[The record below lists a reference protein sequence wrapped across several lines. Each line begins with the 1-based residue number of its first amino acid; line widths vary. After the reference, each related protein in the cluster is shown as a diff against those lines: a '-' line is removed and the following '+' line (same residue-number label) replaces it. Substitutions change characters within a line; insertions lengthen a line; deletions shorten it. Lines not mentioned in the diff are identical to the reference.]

1 MAGLFD
7 DRQKKKKEL
16 VQKTQASKGSGNTA
30 PSSNRQYGN
39 FSDFFEARRQQEAA
53 EDYKRWGEN
62 AAAKRAAIDGALRVA
77 QQNRKKPANPVTLS
91 AAATTNVSND
101 ANPIVQ
107 MKDRLHELAEKA
119 VAAKAERAA
128 QEKARRNQE
137 FRVAARTGYHPNRV
151 NVDPAQLAEFSK
163 YSFENRTADE
173 NLKGYVAAEQEN
185 RRPKSAGFV
194 NPISTNNTYNF
205 GDTIRAKQT
214 GAGGNVSQDGRRI
227 GSASVNYEESFKS
240 AYAPQ
245 REAAIAAA
253 QNDSNN
259 PMNLANQFL
268 ERNAVEDV
276 GHNARWKESAA
287 YSKMTDDEKAVY
299 NYVYSTYGP
308 ARAEEYK
315 NGLMDEL
322 NARVGQDIYSNN
334 IEAANTAEKALYSYG
349 AGFMS
354 GLEGVAN
361 APAAFLGVENR
372 QATDPEQLASS
383 YLRSDEDN
391 NRAQQIL
398 YDIASSTGNMTPGI
412 IMSAAGVPSALSTVE
427 FGAAQAGNAY
437 NQALQNGNTASQ
449 SSAYAVQQFADEQL
463 TNMLLNG
470 VNAFGGGLVQRTIGA
485 GPVGQAI
492 NRAIDKVAKT
502 DTGRRLLRSIMR
514 SIGNAAGEAQQEYLQ
529 FYTENFTQA
538 LLGMKDENG
547 NVVQMN
553 LNPADPEALYSAAL
567 GALNAFALNT
577 PSDISR
583 VIGGARADVSDA
595 RSIADSIAEST
606 REDYSSDEAFEQ
618 AQELRAV
625 SEEIAR
631 KQEAGVEV
639 TAADRIAFNES
650 MSDMIQIGTES
661 EEETEEYASNQVE
674 GFDDELEDASMTE
687 EIANERQAG
696 IEELAKDMGEN
707 GAAAFSGN
715 YGNSGTENI
724 MDYSSAFKML
734 YNAAKAGD
742 EDALALARNSDA
754 AQKLTFE
761 QQSAAVSAGVA
772 DAKAEALRTEGQ
784 DALRSFEAAESVR
797 LPESVRED
805 MINAYN
811 GDVRMDAYQ
820 QAYKRAF
827 VAGENGVDLAAAKRS
842 PLVTTYLNRSQFEQ
856 AYNAGAEL
864 AGVVN
869 SPAFKNGPARNGG
882 LTYAD
887 KDATKAQKKIAK
899 WVGNKTGLSVEIR
912 SDIKGGAEIDIKN
925 GILRVNPHSKNFNQ
939 SISHELTHLIRQ
951 YDPEGYNKYRELAVD
966 ALMNSRGQS
975 YDQLYELYE
984 SKYAETGTTPNV
996 DDVIE
1001 EMVAD
1006 ASGQFLNDEEFINK
1020 VVQEDRSLAEKI
1032 IDFFRGIVDALRE
1045 SMSQEGLSNT
1055 SKALRE
1061 NYETYSKAL
1070 DVWTNALN
1078 NSAESYQS
1086 GITVDDS
1093 ASIESSPAY
1102 TGEYPKEEKARL
1114 KADKTGKRKPN
1125 PSATSIEV
1133 AADDPSNTNVIREGS
1148 DKDIRYSLPM
1158 DEALDDNLRVN
1169 MATFFSGSGT
1179 VDFALRNIVHHEFAV
1194 EYDAKI
1200 AAVYRANNGDNIYVD
1215 DVRNVD
1221 IDPHKGKVEY
1231 FHASPVCK
1239 SYSNANNDQGEKP
1252 LDIETARA
1260 TAEAI
1265 STLQPKVI
1273 TVENVAR
1280 YKNSEAIKLIED
1292 ALKENGYEYDKNVY
1306 RASDFGGAT
1315 IRERMFLRAVKDGV
1329 LPEIDTSEYEPMS
1342 WYEAVED
1349 LIPSLPDA
1357 ELKGYMK
1364 DRLEVSGIDIDNL
1377 EQPVFILGGEKSG
1390 KLTWAYADEPAP
1402 TLLAKSTEAKILM
1415 PDGRVLRATPRV
1427 MARIQGLP
1435 DAFDLKDGKGGMT
1448 NAYKVVGNGI
1458 PVQLTQGIVGPL
1470 LEENLIKQKSE
1481 SKGIKYQIDDEELAI
1496 AHPKIAR
1503 DTGYMNDNGDTLA
1516 KNYRRYSLGTFDSV
1530 GRKNL
1535 SDYLKNEVASKNMTK
1550 KTADKITKQMEW
1562 AYEMVQKYSKTG
1574 EFPMF
1579 SAWQTAEY
1587 KLQEDGTPVFSVV
1600 VPNGE
1605 YSLNLDFTTVCK
1617 KRDTLDQVLTALAQS
1632 GNLNYKKLNQKQLAK
1647 INEIIKRNGFEI
1659 ACSTCFV
1666 DSKRY
1671 NISNWAHSLT
1681 DGTKSRNGYN
1691 QAIASMLNDKV
1702 GAEYFNYVSS
1712 ATQYNGKDTYTA
1724 GQRLLSDLSNEEL
1737 LELNPHAFDYID
1749 KRMKE
1754 ISPKSYEY
1762 RMLKAIKENQSLRSF
1777 LNANDFISSMGQD
1790 IIQEQNPALHTLLQS
1805 LGGSSRPKPSH
1816 GRVAY
1821 YSEIVNNNSF
1831 TPEAAYKV
1839 GGVRVQSFSDY
1850 MANMVFDYMQMIA
1863 DMSAKQLPSHAYTKE
1878 PMFAK
1883 LYGMTG
1889 MKINMS
1895 IMPKAVDWVKILGI
1909 GDLSNAWQAVR
1920 IHDAKQALSEKQ
1932 KRQLREYAGLEMQ
1945 MDENGNF
1952 VPVTDENGRY
1962 IPIVDDE
1969 TFPMEEAL
1977 AIRSAEG
1984 YKQNCGTIW
1993 IGTSDEQIRTLLRM
2007 EEADMVIP
2015 YHASSLNPA
2024 VKEMRNIE
2032 FMHDYT
2038 AQQRTRRKENGKW
2051 KAIPAINEF
2060 DFYESL
2066 MRTKD
2071 GKTTADEYLA
2081 WCDKHGYRPKF
2092 DQFRKEDN
2100 YYKLL
2105 EDFRLYDGDVS
2116 AMQGAVQ
2123 MNFPGADSAFGDFES
2138 LMKESLQESNATANS
2153 LGQKLPDILDQ
2164 INNELGLNSTK
2175 SLRHQLDFDDSDTGF
2190 ETDVLFNDNKDIQA
2204 ASETLGKILS
2214 GIDEMPSKKAIADT
2228 VTQLR
2233 KATKTNMSAEKI
2245 KEHLNTLYE
2254 YLAFNRNVDG
2264 ADISHIAAD
2273 LAGEM
2278 IQNSTKV
2285 NESDRA
2291 NYNEYRN
2298 FLRSYTFHMPAGFEG
2313 EVEKL
2318 GGVGA
2323 LRKEFFG
2330 TLNITN
2336 EKGLQIDE
2344 IWDELS
2350 DQYPEYFGKDI
2361 TNPADML
2368 EQIVDIT
2375 RSLKPSPEIDSMK
2388 EEDFDVYR
2396 YSVGQDILKAFVD
2409 NGADAAMRD
2418 KYDQLLKKGLQKAKD
2433 KAKAQKDKAKLRR
2446 MDREARTNLLTK
2458 ANRLAR
2464 MKGGPAFEAAKES
2477 LIGDL
2482 DLIAKGMNKNTKAK
2496 LQEFQRRA
2504 EELAAKDENYKE
2516 LYFDS
2521 AKEVFG
2527 RLSKTQIKDMT
2538 GEEVEELTNKIVEL
2552 IHQERTTKQMLNES
2566 QGIMAATVARR
2577 AMSQQDRVKGID
2589 DRHIIKSFFGRWKL
2603 NMLNPTR
2610 AFQRIDGY
2618 QNQGVFTELGKQ
2630 LNDGQTKMN
2639 YFVMKASKKFNGF
2652 LEQHPDLVKTWSTA
2666 DIDTGFKD
2674 KNGKP
2679 VYISKG
2685 MRIALY
2691 LHSLNTQNERHIANG
2706 GIKIPDANLYNKGK
2720 YTAAY
2725 RYGAELKL
2733 QPTDLRAITAGMTED
2748 EKAFAKL
2755 AHEFLNVDTKNAIN
2769 ETSLTLSGTMKAM
2782 VEDYFPIRSDPNFT
2796 MRDITG
2802 LVMDGTIEGMGMMK
2816 ERIKGASN
2824 QILLEDVAQVL
2835 QRQTNNTARY
2845 YGLAIPVRDFNKV
2858 MKFKEAG
2865 VTESVR
2871 SAVDKAWGDAGI
2883 NYITD
2888 VLNNI
2893 QAGAPADNG
2902 PGARLF
2908 NSLKSTYAG
2917 TVLNWNLGV
2926 AIKQSASAPFAAV
2939 VLDAPSVAKAL
2950 FTPQGLKKVDYD
2962 YMDSITPWS
2971 YMRRQGASGTEMGE
2985 VYKQKNAVESN
2996 RAWQKF
3002 KSATNFIQNVDV
3014 WTTNRLFNATEMYVQ
3029 SHYPDLEVRGEEY
3042 NRIVAETYNEM
3053 LQRTQPSYDVMQ
3065 RNAYLRS
3072 GNVLTKVMG
3081 MFKTQTFNMGGEVI
3095 DAAGRLSA
3103 YERLRKEG
3111 RISEEQLKE
3120 ARGQFGKTVTA
3131 TAVSQLMLAALGIV
3145 AKAVMHNMKGYR
3157 DDKGEVTPE
3166 SVAAQGMYEFL
3177 TSFAGLGMGGN
3188 ELQSY
3193 LLSLSGKEKWYDI
3206 AYPGLSVA
3214 NELAS
3219 SSVEMADAFRKALDK
3234 GWDADSVANLKK
3246 KIAQFTMNAAIMKRI
3261 PADNLYKIA
3270 NAIHLHYEDWKKG
3283 MPLSFDSGE
3292 GLFDLRDSSVSKKEY
3307 AKQAIYEYGAGN
3319 DARAEYAL
3327 GNTGKTQ
3334 LEDALGA
3341 EASYDENGD
3350 TISGSKQA
3358 DALNKINDLDI
3369 SNEAKANLIGT
3380 MYPKLDVDP
3389 ELITEFIDMN
3399 AAKTEGKQDGVVEY
3413 LNDSNLSD
3421 ESKRK
3426 LWELAGYKESTYEK
3440 KVGSPT
3446 RSMPTRGGYITP
3458 EDNYE
3463 VDTSLKGRLKLAWE
3477 LFTDTENVPPD
3488 MRLKSVL
3495 AALTNDYT
3503 TPDISEFNTP
3513 EFYSAFRREPSK
3525 KQRKITGTATVQ
3537 KGEPIFWD
3545 EDAFN
3550 FIMENW
3556 PAEITAPYQEMY
3568 DNYQSPSPEEV
3579 KALIDA
3585 HPEQEQYK
3593 SWPISENPTAAV
3605 PVVRQEIDNAETV
3618 ADKVKVAHD
3627 YITDTLGMTIDFNTL
3642 NDMREGGMPSDY
3654 IREMFN
3660 LLPKE
3665 QQKMYV
3671 ETSWPYDLQQKY
3683 RNSDFTWSPG
3693 KFEQMVKENWNAV
3706 EAKKDL
3712 KRLAFAATR
3721 NR

>member
-7 DRQKKKKEL
+7 DRQKKKKES

-30 PSSNRQYGN
+30 PSSNKQQYAN

-53 EDYKRWGEN
+53 QDYQRWGEN

-91 AAATTNVSND
+91 AAATTNASND

-137 FRVAARTGYHPNRV
+137 FRVAARAGYHPNRV
-151 NVDPAQLAEFSK
+151 NIDPAQLAEFSK
-163 YSFENRTADE
+163 YSFDNRTADE
-173 NLKGYVAAEQEN
+173 NLKGYAAAEQEN
-185 RRPKSAGFV
+185 RRPKSTGFV
-194 NPISTNNTYNF
+194 NPISANNTYNF

-227 GSASVNYEESFKS
+227 SSASVNYEDSFKS

-268 ERNAVEDV
+268 ERNAAEDV

-334 IEAANTAEKALYSYG
+334 IEGANTAEKALYSYG

-538 LLGMKDENG
+538 LLGMRDENG
-547 NVVQMN
+547 NVAQMN

-583 VIGGARADVSDA
+583 VIGGAKADVSDA

-661 EEETEEYASNQVE
+661 EEETEEYAPNQVE

-687 EIANERQAG
+687 EIANERQEG
-696 IEELAKDMGEN
+696 IAELAKDMGEN
-707 GAAAFSGN
+707 GAVAFTGN

-864 AGVVN
+864 AGVAN
-869 SPAFKNGPARNGG
+869 SPAFKKGPARNGG

-912 SDIKGGAEIDIKN
+912 SDIKGGAEIDIEN

-1078 NSAESYQS
+1078 SSAESYQS
-1086 GITVDDS
+1086 GLTVDDS
-1093 ASIESSPAY
+1093 ASVSESPAY
-1102 TGEYPKEEKARL
+1102 TGSNPNGTRFQHVVATDEKAPNGENLLGFLNKQVEDGDYTVTYKAFLRIDDANGDPTYYSPMASL
-1114 KADKTGKRKPN
+1114 EKDEKGKYTKLRNGVKIDQWLASDGKLTDEDIAKMKMKESKNGSPWGTYGNFILKKADENGKPIGDVEAAYNPYQHSSDQVLNDQFESAYKRPNVVVVECRIPNSEINDPYWAKYAKDPTGMHDWKSGPIAGQLKETVRHVYMTRWVQPVREL
-1125 PSATSIEV
+1125 PATEV
-1133 AADDPSNTNVIREGS
+1133 AQKIYDVISKEKTQPKVYWNNLNPDVLIALENMGVEIEGLGSPNYIKDSANVKLDRYGNPIPLETLENRWGRKSKYAEKYNEAYNKAREIGAGNS
-1148 DKDIRYSLPM
+1148 EKPGAVRKQIDFDHPELAKDTGIYKGEDLISKNYSRYSL
-1158 DEALDDNLRVN
+1158 
-1169 MATFFSGSGT
+1169 
-1179 VDFALRNIVHHEFAV
+1179 
-1194 EYDAKI
+1194 
-1200 AAVYRANNGDNIYVD
+1200 
-1215 DVRNVD
+1215 
-1221 IDPHKGKVEY
+1221 
-1231 FHASPVCK
+1231 
-1239 SYSNANNDQGEKP
+1239 
-1252 LDIETARA
+1252 ET
-1260 TAEAI
+1260 
-1265 STLQPKVI
+1265 
-1273 TVENVAR
+1273 
-1280 YKNSEAIKLIED
+1280 Y
-1292 ALKENGYEYDKNVY
+1292 
-1306 RASDFGGAT
+1306 
-1315 IRERMFLRAVKDGV
+1315 
-1329 LPEIDTSEYEPMS
+1329 
-1342 WYEAVED
+1342 
-1349 LIPSLPDA
+1349 
-1357 ELKGYMK
+1357 
-1364 DRLEVSGIDIDNL
+1364 
-1377 EQPVFILGGEKSG
+1377 
-1390 KLTWAYADEPAP
+1390 
-1402 TLLAKSTEAKILM
+1402 
-1415 PDGRVLRATPRV
+1415 
-1427 MARIQGLP
+1427 
-1435 DAFDLKDGKGGMT
+1435 
-1448 NAYKVVGNGI
+1448 
-1458 PVQLTQGIVGPL
+1458 
-1470 LEENLIKQKSE
+1470 
-1481 SKGIKYQIDDEELAI
+1481 
-1496 AHPKIAR
+1496 
-1503 DTGYMNDNGDTLA
+1503 
-1516 KNYRRYSLGTFDSV
+1516 DSV

-1535 SDYLKNEVASKNMTK
+1535 SDQLKKEVASKNMTK

-1737 LELNPHAFDYID
+1737 LKLNPHAFDYID

-1932 KRQLREYAGLEMQ
+1932 KKQLREYAGLEMQ
-1945 MDENGNF
+1945 MDENSNF

-2105 EDFRLYDGDVS
+2105 EDFRLYDGDAS

-2190 ETDVLFNDNKDIQA
+2190 ETDVLFNDNKDIRA

-2278 IQNSTKV
+2278 IQSSTNV
-2285 NESDRA
+2285 NESDRV
-2291 NYNEYRN
+2291 NYNEYRK
-2298 FLRSYTFHMPAGFEG
+2298 FLNSYTFHMPKGFEG
-2313 EVEKL
+2313 EAEKL

-2323 LRKEFFG
+2323 LRREFFG

-2336 EKGLQIDE
+2336 EKGSSIDE

-2350 DQYPEYFGKDI
+2350 DQYPEYFSKDI
-2361 TNPADML
+2361 TNPADQL
-2368 EQIVDIT
+2368 EQLVDIT
-2375 RSLKPSPEIDSMK
+2375 RSLKPSPEIDSMTD
-2388 EEDFDVYR
+2388 EDFDVYR
-2396 YSVGQDILKAFVD
+2396 YRVGQDILKAFVD

-2464 MKGGPAFEAAKES
+2464 MKGGPEFETAKQD
-2477 LIGDL
+2477 LIGNL
-2482 DLIAKGMNKNTKAK
+2482 DLIAKGMRSDTKAK

-2589 DRHIIKSFFGRWKL
+2589 DRGIMKSFFGRWKL

-2639 YFVMKASKKFNGF
+2639 DFVMKASKKFNGF

-2674 KNGKP
+2674 RNGKP

-2845 YGLAIPVRDFNKV
+2845 YGLAIPVRDFNKI

-2871 SAVDKAWGDAGI
+2871 SAIDKAWGDAGI

-3177 TSFAGLGMGGN
+3177 TSFSGLGMGGN

-3193 LLSLSGKEKWYDI
+3193 LLSLAGKEKWYDI

-3421 ESKRK
+3421 ESKKK

-3463 VDTSLKGRLKLAWE
+3463 VDTSLKG
-3477 LFTDTENVPPD
+3477 
-3488 MRLKSVL
+3488 S
-3495 AALTNDYT
+3495 
-3503 TPDISEFNTP
+3503 
-3513 EFYSAFRREPSK
+3513 
-3525 KQRKITGTATVQ
+3525 
-3537 KGEPIFWD
+3537 
-3545 EDAFN
+3545 
-3550 FIMENW
+3550 
-3556 PAEITAPYQEMY
+3556 
-3568 DNYQSPSPEEV
+3568 
-3579 KALIDA
+3579 
-3585 HPEQEQYK
+3585 
-3593 SWPISENPTAAV
+3593 
-3605 PVVRQEIDNAETV
+3605 
-3618 ADKVKVAHD
+3618 
-3627 YITDTLGMTIDFNTL
+3627 
-3642 NDMREGGMPSDY
+3642 
-3654 IREMFN
+3654 
-3660 LLPKE
+3660 
-3665 QQKMYV
+3665 
-3671 ETSWPYDLQQKY
+3671 
-3683 RNSDFTWSPG
+3683 
-3693 KFEQMVKENWNAV
+3693 
-3706 EAKKDL
+3706 
-3712 KRLAFAATR
+3712 
-3721 NR
+3721 